1 MIILGIDP
9 GTATIGYGVL
19 DARLVPVRSGKKVMV
34 SCLAYGLIETTPNHS
49 FPKRLEKISRE
60 VRRLLKKHRPE
71 LVAIESVFFFK
82 NLKTFIPVSRAEGV
96 IILETAKQKV
106 PLIEF
111 TPIQVKARVA
121 NYGRAEK
128 TEVQRKVKQILKL
141 KELPQPDDVTDAL
154 GVALCGALSL
164 GQRG

>member
-19 DARLVPVRSGKKVMV
+19 DARIVEARRGKKVV
-34 SCLAYGLIETTPNHS
+34 IKCLAYGLIETTPDHS

-60 VRRLLKKHRPE
+60 IRGLLKKHRPE
-71 LVAIESVFFFK
+71 LVAIESVFFFR

-111 TPIQVKARVA
+111 TPMQVKARVA

-128 TEVQRKVKQILKL
+128 SEVQRRVKEILNL
-141 KELPQPDDVTDAL
+141 KELPKADDVADAL
-154 GVALCGALSL
+154 GVAICGALSL